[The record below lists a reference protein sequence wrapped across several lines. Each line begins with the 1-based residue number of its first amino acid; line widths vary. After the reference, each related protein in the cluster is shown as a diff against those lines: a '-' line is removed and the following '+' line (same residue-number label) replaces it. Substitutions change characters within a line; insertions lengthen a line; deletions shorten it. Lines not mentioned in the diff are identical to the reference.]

1 MSLLTHTIELP
12 DEAATAALGA
22 SWAPHIRAPLVVY
35 LAGDLGAG
43 KTTFVRGLLR
53 GSDYQGTVKSP
64 TYTLV
69 ESYPLQHADFH
80 HFDLYRFTSPEE
92 WLDAGLDELFTPRSI
107 CLIEWPQQAK
117 GFVPAADLTVNLSH
131 LKTGR
136 LCQLAAHT
144 EHGKRSLEAWIK
156 N

>member
-1 MSLLTHTIELP
+1 MSLSTYSVELP
-12 DEAATAALGA
+12 DEAATAALAA
-22 SWAPHIRAPLVVY
+22 SWAPRISAPLVVY
-35 LAGDLGAG
+35 LVGDLGAG

-53 GSDYQGTVKSP
+53 GCGHQGTVKSP
-64 TYTLV
+64 TYTLI
-69 ESYPLQHADFH
+69 ESYPLARADFH

-107 CLIEWPQQAK
+107 CLIEWPQQAE
-117 GFVPAADLTVNLSH
+117 GFVPGADLTVNLSH

-144 EHGKRSLEAWIK
+144 EHGKKSLEAWIK